1 MVLLFINVKFK
12 GVTVLEVK
20 ISRLEEEE
28 AKITYQESGGIAI
41 ITIHRPQKRNAL
53 SQKMW
58 KKLYVLAE
66 KAVKNTKNKVLLLRG
81 SGRHFTSGSDL
92 YEFNKMSVE
101 EAEEAFKVME
111 QTITYFE
118 LLPMP
123 TLCVI
128 NGPAM
133 GAGLELAL
141 ACDMRIGSENTK
153 LGIPVGNLGITLN
166 NRFAH
171 RLVSLLGPSKTK
183 ELVYMG
189 KIYDGTQ
196 AHQHGLLN
204 ELVDSNDLNTH
215 SLNMASRIA
224 SQSPRSLLAIKRA
237 VAESTESAPE
247 LWEGTTNFVDPED
260 FPEGVSAFVEKR
272 KPQFKPR

>member
-1 MVLLFINVKFK
+1 
-12 GVTVLEVK
+12 
-20 ISRLEEEE
+20 S
-28 AKITYQESGGIAI
+28 
-41 ITIHRPQKRNAL
+41 
-53 SQKMW
+53 
-58 KKLYVLAE
+58 
-66 KAVKNTKNKVLLLRG
+66 
-81 SGRHFTSGSDL
+81 
-92 YEFNKMSVE
+92 
-101 EAEEAFKVME
+101 
-111 QTITYFE
+111 
-118 LLPMP
+118 
-123 TLCVI
+123 
-128 NGPAM
+128 
-133 GAGLELAL
+133 
-141 ACDMRIGSENTK
+141 
-153 LGIPVGNLGITLN
+153 TLN

-183 ELVYMG
+183 EVVYMG

-224 SQSPRSLLAIKRA
+224 SQSPKPLLSIKRAVAESTESALELCEGTTNLLLAIKRA

>member
-1 MVLLFINVKFK
+1 MK
-12 GVTVLEVK
+12 VK
-20 ISRLEEEE
+20 ISRMEEEE
-28 AKITYQESGGIAI
+28 AKITYQETGGMAI

-53 SQKMW
+53 SQSMW
-58 KKLYVLAE
+58 KKLYDLAE
-66 KAVKNTKNKVLLLRG
+66 KAVSNSKNRVLVLRG
-81 SGRHFTSGSDL
+81 SGRQFTSGSDL
-92 YEFNKMSVE
+92 YEFNELTVE
-101 EAEEAFKVME
+101 EAEEAFVVME
-111 QTITYFE
+111 RTIAYFE

-141 ACDMRIGSENTK
+141 ACDMRVGSENTK

-171 RLVSLLGPSKTK
+171 RLVMLLGPSKTK

-189 KIYDGTQ
+189 KVYDGTQ

-204 ELVDSNDLNTH
+204 ELVDSETLDNH
-215 SLNMASRIA
+215 ALNMASRIA

-237 VAESTESAPE
+237 VAESTESTPE
-247 LWEGTTNFVDPED
+247 LWEGKTNFVDPED

-272 KPQFKPR
+272 KPNFNPR

>member
-1 MVLLFINVKFK
+1 MK
-12 GVTVLEVK
+12 VK
-20 ISRLEEEE
+20 ISRMEEEE

-53 SQKMW
+53 SQAMW
-58 KKLYVLAE
+58 EKLYDLAE
-66 KAVKNTKNKVLLLRG
+66 KAEKNTKNKVLVLRG
-81 SGRHFTSGSDL
+81 SGRQFTSGSDL
-92 YEFNKMSVE
+92 YEFNQMTID
-101 EAEEAFKVME
+101 EAEEAFRIME
-111 QTITYFE
+111 RTITYFE

-141 ACDMRIGSENTK
+141 ACDMRVGSENTK

-171 RLVSLLGPSKTK
+171 RLVTLLGPSKTK

-204 ELVDSNDLNTH
+204 ELVDSSNLVNH
-215 SLNMASRIA
+215 ALNMASRIA
-224 SQSPRSLLAIKRA
+224 SKSPRSLLAIKRA

-247 LWEGTTNFVDPED
+247 LWEGTSKFVDPDD

-272 KPQFKPR
+272 EPKFNQR

>member
-1 MVLLFINVKFK
+1 
-12 GVTVLEVK
+12 
-20 ISRLEEEE
+20 
-28 AKITYQESGGIAI
+28 
-41 ITIHRPQKRNAL
+41 
-53 SQKMW
+53 
-58 KKLYVLAE
+58 
-66 KAVKNTKNKVLLLRG
+66 
-81 SGRHFTSGSDL
+81 
-92 YEFNKMSVE
+92 
-101 EAEEAFKVME
+101 EEAFKVME

-260 FPEGVSAFVEKR
+260 FPEGVSRDAKRAGIKVTAEVTPHHLVLDENDIKEKDPNFKMNPPLRGSDDRAALIEGLLDGTLDFIATDHAPHHEDEKAVGIEAAPFGIVGIENAFQLVYTKLV
-272 KPQFKPR
+272 KTGVFTLQQVID

>member
-1 MVLLFINVKFK
+1 VRVD
-12 GVTVLEVK
+12 
-20 ISRLEEEE
+20 ISRMENEE
-28 AKITYQESGGIAI
+28 AKITYQESGGMAI
-41 ITIHRPQKRNAL
+41 ITIHRPKKRNAL
-53 SQKMW
+53 SQRMW
-58 KKLYVLAE
+58 KKLYDLAE
-66 KAVKNTKNKVLLLRG
+66 TAVANPKNKVLVLRG
-81 SGRHFTSGSDL
+81 AGRQFTSGSDL
-92 YEFNKMSVE
+92 YEFNEMTVE
-101 EAEEAFKVME
+101 EAEEAFVVME
-111 QTITYFE
+111 RTIAYFE

-141 ACDMRIGSENTK
+141 ACDMRVGSENTK
-153 LGIPVGNLGITLN
+153 LGIPVGSLGITLN

-171 RLVSLLGPSKTK
+171 RLVTLLGPSKTK

-196 AHQHGLLN
+196 AYQHGLLN
-204 ELVDSNDLNTH
+204 ELVDSNDLDSH
-215 SLNMASRIA
+215 ALNMATRIA

-247 LWEGTTNFVDPED
+247 LWEGTTSFVDPED

-272 KPQFKPR
+272 KPHFNPR

>member
-1 MVLLFINVKFK
+1 VVLLFINVKFK

-66 KAVKNTKNKVLLLRG
+66 KAVTNTKNKVLLLRG
-81 SGRHFTSGSDL
+81 SGRHFTSGSEL
-92 YEFNKMSVE
+92 YELNKMSVE
-101 EAEEAFKVME
+101 EPEEAIKALD

-118 LLPMP
+118 SVPTP

-133 GAGLELAL
+133 GAGLALAL
-141 ACDMRIGSENTK
+141 ACDVRIGSENTI

-166 NRFAH
+166 NRF
-171 RLVSLLGPSKTK
+171 
-183 ELVYMG
+183 
-189 KIYDGTQ
+189 
-196 AHQHGLLN
+196 
-204 ELVDSNDLNTH
+204 
-215 SLNMASRIA
+215 
-224 SQSPRSLLAIKRA
+224 
-237 VAESTESAPE
+237 
-247 LWEGTTNFVDPED
+247 
-260 FPEGVSAFVEKR
+260 
-272 KPQFKPR
+272 